1 MFRSADGHPPGAAAS
16 AVAYLDERRA
26 RRVSSVRA
34 QLEARDGA
42 AARLR
47 EATLHYERHVLDWYA
62 MGRPAQAR
70 AARAAIAGH
79 EQALLAAQSA
89 LAAPAPRRER
99 ARPRPDRPR
108 APMWRVDR
116 AAGTRESSASAE

>member
-1 MFRSADGHPPGAAAS
+1 MWRSANDQTLDVSAAS
-16 AVAYLDERRA
+16 AVAYLDDRRA
-26 RRVSSVRA
+26 RRLASIRA
-34 QLEARDGA
+34 QLEARDRA

-62 MGRPAQAR
+62 MGRPAEAR

-79 EQALLAAQSA
+79 EQALLAAQ
-89 LAAPAPRRER
+89 AAFATPAPRRER

-108 APMWRVDR
+108 APMWRVDL
-116 AAGTRESSASAE
+116 GTRTRE

>member
-1 MFRSADGHPPGAAAS
+1 MFRSPDDHPTGAAVS
-16 AVAYLDERRA
+16 AVAYLAERRA
-26 RRVSSVRA
+26 RRLGVAA
-34 QLEARDGA
+34 QLEARDRA

-79 EQALLAAQSA
+79 ERALLAAQSA
-89 LAAPAPRRER
+89 LAAPAPRPER
-99 ARPRPDRPR
+99 ARPRSDRPR
-108 APMWRVDR
+108 APMWRVDLT
-116 AAGTRESSASAE
+116 GTRQ